1 MKLAECKMGTLVCVK
16 PDLLEVDELRVGHVV
31 GLTYMG
37 LANRTTYADHLIDR
51 LKRPVPKTHEEA
63 VLIHARVPDTD
74 GKKLVPLVLFAGNE
88 QATPFDYENLDL
100 FTAF

>member
-16 PDLLEVDELRVGHVV
+16 PDMLEVDELRVGHVV
-31 GLTYMG
+31 GLTYLG
-37 LANRTTYADHLIDR
+37 LPRANRADHLLDH
-51 LKRPVPKTHEEA
+51 LKRKPPTTHEEA
-63 VLIHARVPDTD
+63 SLNHARLPEVG

-88 QATPFDYENLDL
+88 QATPFDFENLDL